1 MSTHPGGE
9 AAGRGSLF
17 SALKNST
24 ATLVAIGKTRLELL
38 VTEIEEEKLRLMSLW
53 SKAIGA
59 AFMLAIGVVLLVFWL
74 ALAFWEQRVLV
85 FGLASLLF
93 IGGGLWLVASLKA
106 QARRPSKLFHASL
119 AELEQDIAELRRQA
133 GKAE

>member
-1 MSTHPGGE
+1 MADMPGGD
-9 AAGRGSLF
+9 AAPRGLFASL
-17 SALKNST
+17 KQT
-24 ATLVAIGKTRLELL
+24 IATLVAIGKTRAELL
-38 VTEIEEEKLRLMSLW
+38 ITEIEEEKLRLMSLW

-59 AFMLAIGVVLLVFWL
+59 AFMLAIGVVLFVFWL

-85 FGLASLLF
+85 FGLASALF

-133 GKAE
+133 GKVE

>member
-1 MSTHPGGE
+1 MADMPGSD
-9 AAGRGSLF
+9 AAPRGLFASL
-17 SALKNST
+17 KQT
-24 ATLVAIGKTRLELL
+24 IATRVAIGKTRAELL
-38 VTEIEEEKLRLMSLW
+38 ITEIEEEKLRLMSLW